1 MECSW
6 QQDRE
11 DRLLRRRFV
20 TALGASLG
28 ASAAI
33 LPARADDWPSRQ
45 IKIVIPYPPGGPT
58 DISTRI
64 VMEKA
69 GQLLG
74 RPILFDNKGGASG
87 MIGAEYAKTQ
97 PADGYTFLANTVAM
111 VAITRHLQTIP
122 FDPDKDFVTVA
133 RMATSWGAVAIHPSV
148 PAQTMAE
155 FIAYVKAN
163 PGKVN
168 YGSSG
173 LGTITQLYG
182 AMLNLEAGIDLVHVP
197 YKGSA
202 QATQGLLGG
211 QVQVQF
217 DSTVLP
223 HILAG
228 RLRGLAIIADTRW
241 PHKPDMPTL
250 RETGYGKQAAESW
263 FGVMAPAGMAPAI
276 VSRMSKAI
284 EQALQSPDVL
294 DRLDKGGVRAT
305 YLDPAAMRA
314 QIDKESAYFADV
326 IKRGKVT
333 LQ

>member
-1 MECSW
+1 M
-6 QQDRE
+6 
-11 DRLLRRRFV
+11 LRRSLI
-20 TALGASLG
+20 TALGAS
-28 ASAAI
+28 AA
-33 LPARADDWPSRQ
+33 LPALADDWPTRQ

-64 VMEKA
+64 VMEKT
-69 GQLLG
+69 GQLL
-74 RPILFDNKGGASG
+74 RQPILFDNKGGASG
-87 MIGAEYAKTQ
+87 MIGGEYAKTQ
-97 PADGYTFLANTVAM
+97 PADGYTFLATTIAM
-111 VAITRHLQTIP
+111 MAITRHLQPIP

-168 YGSSG
+168 FGSSG

-182 AMLNLEAGIDLVHVP
+182 EMLNLEAGIKMVHVP

-202 QATQGLLGG
+202 QATQDLLGG

-228 RLRGLAIIADTRW
+228 RLRGLAIISDTRW

-250 RETGYGKQAAESW
+250 RETGYGKQGGESW
-263 FGVMAPAGMAPAI
+263 FGILAPAGTPSAI
-276 VSRMSKAI
+276 VARMSRAI
-284 EQALQSPDVL
+284 DQALQSPDVL
-294 DRLDKGGVRAT
+294 DRLDKGGLKAT
-305 YLDPAAMRA
+305 YLDPSAMRA
-314 QIDKESAYFADV
+314 QIDIESKYFADI
-326 IKRGKVT
+326 IKRGHVT
-333 LQ
+333 TQ

>member
-1 MECSW
+1 
-6 QQDRE
+6 
-11 DRLLRRRFV
+11 LLRRQFV
-20 TALGASLG
+20 AALGVSAALP
-28 ASAAI
+28 ASAQEW
-33 LPARADDWPSRQ
+33 PARQ
-45 IKIVIPYPPGGPT
+45 IKVVIPYPPGGPT

-74 RPILFDNKGGASG
+74 QPILFDNKGGASG
-87 MIGAEYAKTQ
+87 MIGGEYAKNQ
-97 PADGYTFLANTVAM
+97 PADGYTFLATTIAM
-111 VAITRHLQTIP
+111 MAITRHLQPIP
-122 FDPDKDFVTVA
+122 FDPDKDFLTVA
-133 RMATSWGAVAIHPSV
+133 RMSTSWGAVAIHPSV

-182 AMLNLEAGIDLVHVP
+182 EMLNLEADIKLTHVP

-202 QATQGLLGG
+202 QATQDLLGG

-228 RLRGLAIIADTRW
+228 RLRGLAIISDSRW

-250 RETGYGKQAAESW
+250 RETGYGKQGGESW
-263 FGVMAPAGMAPAI
+263 FGILAPAGTPPAV
-276 VSRMSKAI
+276 VSRMSRAI

-294 DRLDKGGVRAT
+294 DRLDKGGVKAT

-314 QIDKESAYFADV
+314 QIDIESRYFADIV
-326 IKRGKVT
+326 KRGHVT
-333 LQ
+333 TQ

>member
-1 MECSW
+1 M
-6 QQDRE
+6 
-11 DRLLRRRFV
+11 LRRSLI
-20 TALGASLG
+20 TALGAS
-28 ASAAI
+28 AA
-33 LPARADDWPSRQ
+33 LPALADDWPTRQ

-64 VMEKA
+64 VMEKT
-69 GQLLG
+69 GQLL
-74 RPILFDNKGGASG
+74 RQPILFDNKGGASG
-87 MIGAEYAKTQ
+87 MIGGEYAKTQ
-97 PADGYTFLANTVAM
+97 PADGYTFLATTIAM
-111 VAITRHLQTIP
+111 MAITRHLQPIP

-168 YGSSG
+168 FGSSG

-182 AMLNLEAGIDLVHVP
+182 EMLNLEAGIKMVHVP

-202 QATQGLLGG
+202 QATQDLLGG

-228 RLRGLAIIADTRW
+228 RLRGLAIISDTRW

-250 RETGYGKQAAESW
+250 RETGYGKQGGESW
-263 FGVMAPAGMAPAI
+263 FGILAPAGTPSAI
-276 VSRMSKAI
+276 VARMSRAI
-284 EQALQSPDVL
+284 DQALQSPYVL
-294 DRLDKGGVRAT
+294 DRLDKGGLKAT
-305 YLDPAAMRA
+305 YLDPSAMRA
-314 QIDKESAYFADV
+314 QIDIESKYFADI
-326 IKRGKVT
+326 IKRGHVT
-333 LQ
+333 TQ

>member
-1 MECSW
+1 MLAATTR
-6 QQDRE
+6 RE
-11 DRLLRRRFV
+11 DSLLRRRFV
-20 TALGASLG
+20 AALG
-28 ASAAI
+28 ASAAV
-33 LPARADDWPSRQ
+33 LPARADEWPSRQ

-64 VMEKA
+64 VMEKT

-74 RPILFDNKGGASG
+74 QPILFDNKGGASG
-87 MIGAEYAKTQ
+87 MIGAEYAKNQAT
-97 PADGYTFLANTVAM
+97 DGYTFLANTIAM
-111 VAITRHLQTIP
+111 VAITRHLQPIP
-122 FDPDKDFVTVA
+122 FDPDKDFLTVA
-133 RMATSWGAVAIHPSV
+133 RMATSWGALAIHPSV

-182 AMLNLEAGIDLVHVP
+182 EMLNLEAGIKLVHVP

-202 QATQGLLGG
+202 QATQDLLGG
-211 QVQVQF
+211 QVQCQF

-223 HILAG
+223 HILGG

-241 PHKPDMPTL
+241 PHKLDMPTL
-250 RETGYGKQAAESW
+250 RETGYGKQGGESW
-263 FGVMAPAGMAPAI
+263 FGILAPAGMSSAI
-276 VSRMSKAI
+276 VTKMSQAI
-284 EQALQSPDVL
+284 EQALKAPDVL
-294 DRLDKGGVRAT
+294 DRLDKGGVKAT
-305 YLDPAAMRA
+305 YLDAAAMRA
-314 QIDKESAYFADV
+314 QIDLESRYFADI
-326 IKRGKVT
+326 IKRGNVK

>member
-1 MECSW
+1 M
-6 QQDRE
+6 
-11 DRLLRRRFV
+11 LRRTFV
-20 TALGASLG
+20 SALG
-28 ASAAI
+28 ASAA
-33 LPARADDWPSRQ
+33 LPARADDWPTRQ

-64 VMEKA
+64 VMEKT

-74 RPILFDNKGGASG
+74 QPILFDNKGGASG

-97 PADGYTFLANTVAM
+97 PADGYTFLATTIAM
-111 VAITRHLQTIP
+111 MAITRHLQPIP
-122 FDPDKDFVTVA
+122 FDPDKDFLTVA

-155 FIAYVKAN
+155 FVAYVKAN

-168 YGSSG
+168 FGSSG

-182 AMLNLEAGIDLVHVP
+182 EMLNLEADIKMVHVP

-202 QATQGLLGG
+202 QATQDLLSG

-228 RLRGLAIIADTRW
+228 RLRGLAIISDTRW

-250 RETGYGKQAAESW
+250 RETGYGKQGGESW
-263 FGVMAPAGMAPAI
+263 FGILAPAGTPFAI
-276 VSRMSKAI
+276 VARLSRAI
-284 EQALQSPDVL
+284 DQALKSPDVL
-294 DRLDKGGVRAT
+294 DRLDKGGLKAT
-305 YLDPAAMRA
+305 YLDPAAMQV
-314 QIDKESAYFADV
+314 QIDTESRYFADI
-326 IKRGKVT
+326 IKRGHVT
-333 LQ
+333 TQ

>member
-1 MECSW
+1 M
-6 QQDRE
+6 
-11 DRLLRRRFV
+11 LRRRFV
-20 TALGASLG
+20 AALG
-28 ASAAI
+28 ASAAV
-33 LPARADDWPSRQ
+33 LPARADEWPSRQ
-45 IKIVIPYPPGGPT
+45 IKVVIPYPPGGPT

-64 VMEKA
+64 VMEKT

-74 RPILFDNKGGASG
+74 QPILFDNKGGASG
-87 MIGAEYAKTQ
+87 MIGAEYAKNQ

-111 VAITRHLQTIP
+111 VAITRHLQPIP
-122 FDPDKDFVTVA
+122 FDPDKDFLTVA
-133 RMATSWGAVAIHPSV
+133 RMTTSWGALAIHPSV
-148 PAQTMAE
+148 PAQTVAE
-155 FIAYVKAN
+155 FVAYVKAN

-182 AMLNLEAGIDLVHVP
+182 EMLNLEAGIKLVHVP

-202 QATQGLLGG
+202 QATQDLLGG
-211 QVQVQF
+211 QVQCQF

-250 RETGYGKQAAESW
+250 KETGYGKQGGESW
-263 FGVMAPAGMAPAI
+263 FGIMAPAGTSSAI
-276 VSRMSKAI
+276 VSKMSKAI
-284 EQALQSPDVL
+284 ERALQSPDVL
-294 DRLDKGGVRAT
+294 DKLDKGGLKAT
-305 YLDPAAMRA
+305 YLDPAAMRT
-314 QIDKESAYFADV
+314 QIDLESKYFADI
-326 IKRGKVT
+326 IKRGNVK